1 MSPNQQF
8 EPDASVLRSAVA
20 LGNMK
25 IIGWLFILMLS
36 SAATANC
43 VTYDSA
49 VITGRLQRLVFPG
62 RYNYESIAGGD
73 EAETGFYLFPQ
84 TPLCV
89 ARGDKMEPFIENVSM
104 VQLVLGVKKEGGS
117 TYASLEPYIGDM
129 VSCSGPL
136 YAAHTGHHHA
146 PIVMWAALC
155 RTPMRNK
162 AFKAN
167 TPDGARP

>member
-1 MSPNQQF
+1 MPKNLCQ
-8 EPDASVLRSAVA
+8 ETRTLVVD
-20 LGNMK
+20 K
-25 IIGWLFILMLS
+25 IVGWLFIMMLS
-36 SAATANC
+36 SAAAANC

-89 ARGDKMEPFIENVSM
+89 ARGDKEQEPFIKNVSM
-104 VQLVLGVKKEGGS
+104 VQLVLEVKEEGGS
-117 TYASLEPYIGDM
+117 TYASLEPYIEDL
-129 VSCSGPL
+129 VTCSGSL

-146 PIVMWAALC
+146 PILMWAALC
-155 RTPMRNK
+155 RTPPRNK
-162 AFKAN
+162 AFKADA
-167 TPDGARP
+167 PDGTRP

>member
-1 MSPNQQF
+1 
-8 EPDASVLRSAVA
+8 
-20 LGNMK
+20 MK
-25 IIGWLFILMLS
+25 IIGWLFIMMLS

-89 ARGDKMEPFIENVSM
+89 TGGDKMEPFIENVSM
-104 VQLVLGVKKEGGS
+104 VQLVLEVKEEGGS
-117 TYASLEPYIGDM
+117 TYASLEPYIGDL
-129 VSCSGPL
+129 VSCSGSL

-146 PIVMWAALC
+146 EILMWAALC
-155 RTPMRNK
+155 RTPLRNK
-162 AFKAN
+162 AFKVDA
-167 TPDGARP
+167 PDGARP